1 MKPLVPD
8 TLKVEKRKRRVM
20 LRQKPPIQAMF
31 WRPPPGLDGKA
42 LGYAWGYAGSHPLQ
56 PGESPHYTRD
66 TMKKANYDL
75 AEA

>member
-1 MKPLVPD
+1 
-8 TLKVEKRKRRVM
+8 M